1 MAQIKGLLL
10 NAWITF
16 LKLRYGDLAVAS
28 ALDLVS
34 PDDRRMLSFPFLA
47 SSWYAYDRVHVL
59 VRMTNELAGEGD
71 LSLPEEIGRFMAQHA
86 FTGIYRSLMT
96 EDPIKQ
102 AEKAAWLEGFFLNA
116 ACQVET
122 ELTGPTS
129 CTVRCT
135 YETGVEPTR
144 SLCGSLTG
152 FWLEMLELSGAHR
165 VAASH
170 ARCVLDG
177 GDCCEFKFDWQGER
191 D

>member
-10 NAWITF
+10 NAWMTF

-47 SSWYAYDRVHVL
+47 SSWYAYDMVQILMRV
-59 VRMTNELAGEGD
+59 TNELAGEGHD
-71 LSLPEEIGRFMAQHA
+71 HLAEEIGRFMAQNA

-102 AEKAAWLEGFFLNA
+102 VEKAAWMEGFFLNA
-116 ACQVET
+116 ACNVET
-122 ELTGPTS
+122 EITGVTS

-135 YETGVEPTR
+135 YEAGVTPSR
-144 SLCGSLTG
+144 SLCDSLTG
-152 FWLEMLELSGAHR
+152 FWLEMLELSGAR
-165 VAASH
+165 GVAGRH
-170 ARCVLDG
+170 CRCVLDG
-177 GDCCEFKFDWQGER
+177 ADCCELKFDWQV
-191 D
+191 